1 MEWGRAAKSP
11 KLLQFG
17 TGLRPAAM
25 LLARKMFLP
34 PDLLPTTF
42 GYIHS
47 SRLPPYTRKLASLNC
62 SDGS

>member
-1 MEWGRAAKSP
+1 
-11 KLLQFG
+11 
-17 TGLRPAAM
+17 M